1 MEKYGDH
8 INNNISFHDNATK
21 KIKKMAK
28 KRHSLAPIEFKNKK
42 IGMKMKNQE

>member
-1 MEKYGDH
+1 M
-8 INNNISFHDNATK
+8 ATILITTLVFMTMQQK